1 MIQEPG
7 LVAAFTCTPGMTCYP
22 MGTSAFGLAPQGA
35 NSEPPSEH
43 PSDGV
48 SYVVEVTLVEPANL
62 TNEAFRVYHAH
73 L

>member
-1 MIQEPG
+1 MLPYAYKCLRARPARG
-7 LVAAFTCTPGMTCYP
+7 R
-22 MGTSAFGLAPQGA
+22 A

-48 SYVVEVTLVEPANL
+48 SYVVEVTLVEGANL

>member
-1 MIQEPG
+1 MLPYG
-7 LVAAFTCTPGMTCYP
+7 YKCLRARPARGR
-22 MGTSAFGLAPQGA
+22 A

-48 SYVVEVTLVEPANL
+48 SYVVEVTLVEGANL